1 MTLPALK
8 VLCETQRL
16 TDTCLQNR
24 PQITCCVGAGT
35 MCTALGLGLGAQGC
49 WSHRWAL
56 CWAQASPCLSHHPSA
71 VLSQCRW
78 LAIRL
83 EFVGSL
89 VVFFSALLA
98 VISKGTLDGGIVGL
112 SVSSALNVSQ

>member
-1 MTLPALK
+1 MTEELAELATNNT
-8 VLCETQRL
+8 LRRGGYHTYGELR
-16 TDTCLQNR
+16 
-24 PQITCCVGAGT
+24 AG
-35 MCTALGLGLGAQGC
+35 CSGLLVGC
-49 WSHRWAL
+49 WSHW
-56 CWAQASPCLSHHPSA
+56 WA
-71 VLSQCRW
+71 VLSLCRW

-112 SVSSALNVSQ
+112 SISSALNVSQ

>member
-1 MTLPALK
+1 MFSL
-8 VLCETQRL
+8 
-16 TDTCLQNR
+16 
-24 PQITCCVGAGT
+24 
-35 MCTALGLGLGAQGC
+35 
-49 WSHRWAL
+49 
-56 CWAQASPCLSHHPSA
+56 
-71 VLSQCRW
+71 CRW

-112 SVSSALNVSQ
+112 SISSALNVSQ